1 MSVMESEMTVAGG
14 LDHQGPPL
22 VVVGTDMAALA
33 VIEELRLRGYG
44 GRIQLFGDRPYG
56 AAEQERLAQVRRRT
70 ALEYHEVP
78 ILAVDRRRQAV
89 TDMAGRSHLYQT
101 LILATGCRPRVPG
114 IPGVGSAGVHLF
126 YQLEQLPGLL
136 ERLDPA
142 LPIAV
147 VGGGLLGMTAAAA
160 LAEHGFASVH
170 LLQQEARLMHNRLD
184 DDAAA
189 MLQQQL
195 ESQGVGVQL
204 DAGVVAV
211 ESDHGR
217 VVAVRLR
224 DGSALAVSQVILA
237 TGIRPN
243 TQLARDAQLRTGH
256 GVLVDDRLRTSVA
269 GIHALGACAEHRGV
283 VHGLVGPGLEQA
295 AVLATLLL
303 GEQAQYLGSMSV
315 NQREL
320 AGVAVFSHGMVS
332 ELRRS
337 PFITTREYRDASKQ
351 IYRRLVLERGVLIGA
366 LAIGPLP
373 ERARLEEAINS
384 GRRLSLWQQW
394 QFRLSGSLW
403 SRRQLLLHQA
413 PPATVV
419 CRCTGATVKM
429 LRASDAVAERA
440 GTVCGACRSHL
451 PDSLPLV
458 TP

>member
-1 MSVMESEMTVAGG
+1 
-14 LDHQGPPL
+14 
-22 VVVGTDMAALA
+22 
-33 VIEELRLRGYG
+33 
-44 GRIQLFGDRPYG
+44 
-56 AAEQERLAQVRRRT
+56 
-70 ALEYHEVP
+70 
-78 ILAVDRRRQAV
+78 
-89 TDMAGRSHLYQT
+89 
-101 LILATGCRPRVPG
+101 
-114 IPGVGSAGVHLF
+114 
-126 YQLEQLPGLL
+126 
-136 ERLDPA
+136 
-142 LPIAV
+142 
-147 VGGGLLGMTAAAA
+147 MTAAAA

-195 ESQGVGVQL
+195 QQQGVEVQL

-224 DGSALAVSQVILA
+224 DGSALTVSQVILA

-243 TQLARDAQLRTGH
+243 TQLARDAQLRTSH

-295 AVLATLLL
+295 AVLAALLM

-315 NQREL
+315 NQREI
-320 AGVAVFSHGMVS
+320 AGAAVFSHGVVS

-337 PFITTREYRDASKQ
+337 PFIITREYRDPAKQ

-366 LAIGPLP
+366 LAVGPLP

-419 CRCTGATVKM
+419 CRCTGATARM
-429 LRASDAVAERA
+429 LRTSEGGADRA
-440 GTVCGACRSHL
+440 GTVCGACRSQL
-451 PDSLPLV
+451 PDSLPLA

>member
-1 MSVMESEMTVAGG
+1 MSVMDSDVTVPGG

-22 VVVGTDMAALA
+22 VVVGTDVAALA

-78 ILAVDRRRQAV
+78 ILTVDRRRQAV

-136 ERLDPA
+136 ERLDPS
-142 LPIAV
+142 LPVAV

-160 LAEHGFASVH
+160 LAEHGFASVQ
-170 LLQQEARLMHNRLD
+170 LVQQESRLMHSRLD
-184 DDAAA
+184 DNGAAILHEIIEKNGINVL
-189 MLQQQL
+189 M
-195 ESQGVGVQL
+195 
-204 DAGVVAV
+204 DAGVVAI

-217 VVAVRLR
+217 VTAVRLR
-224 DGSALAVSQVILA
+224 DGSAIEVSQVILA

-256 GVLVDDRLRTSVA
+256 GVLVDDQLRTSVA

-295 AVLATLLL
+295 AVLAALLM
-303 GEQAQYLGSMSV
+303 GESAQYVGSMSV
-315 NQREL
+315 NQRDI
-320 AGVAVFSHGMVS
+320 AGVAVFSHGSVA

-337 PFITTREYRDASKQ
+337 PFITTREYRDSAKQ
-351 IYRRLVLERGVLIGA
+351 IYRRVVLERGVLIGA

-373 ERARLEEAINS
+373 ERARLEEAINN
-384 GRRLSLWQQW
+384 GRRLSLWQQL
-394 QFRLSGSLW
+394 QFRLTGSIW
-403 SRRQLLLHQA
+403 SKRQLLLHQA

-429 LRASDAVAERA
+429 LRANDGVADRA
-440 GTVCGACRSHL
+440 GSVCGACRNQL
-451 PDSLPLV
+451 PDRLPV
-458 TP
+458 VSS